1 VNVESLRVTVDIVIF
16 TLREGSLQ
24 VLLVKRGVPPF
35 EGQYAI
41 PGGFIRGDESLEEA
55 ALRELHEETGVR
67 NVFLE
72 QLYTFGDPK
81 RDPRGRVITV
91 AYYALIGSDKLSLV
105 AGADAAEAQ
114 WFPAS
119 SVPPLAFDHKS
130 ILDYA
135 LERLRNKLEYTT
147 VGFQLLPEKF
157 TLGELQAVYEAILGR
172 PLDKRNF
179 RRKLALLGILKPLRE
194 WQRTGRK
201 PARLFRFAAA
211 RFEKLKDK
219 GILFPF

>member
-1 VNVESLRVTVDIVIF
+1 MEGLRVTVDIVIF
-16 TLREGSLQ
+16 TLREATLQ

-91 AYYALIGSDKLSLV
+91 AYYALIASDKLSLV

-119 SVPPLAFDHKS
+119 RVPPLAFDHKS

-179 RRKLALLGILKPLRE
+179 RRKVALLGILKPLRE

-201 PARLFRFAAA
+201 PAKLFRFAAA

>member
-1 VNVESLRVTVDIVIF
+1 MENLRLTVDIVIF
-16 TLREGSLQ
+16 TVVGGVLKA
-24 VLLVKRGVPPF
+24 LLVKRGVPPY

-41 PGGFIRGDESLEEA
+41 PGGFIRGGESLENA
-55 ALRELHEETGVR
+55 ARRELYEETGVR

-91 AYYALIGSDKLSLV
+91 AYYALITSEKLQVV
-105 AGADAAEAQ
+105 AGADAAAAL
-114 WFPAS
+114 WFALSDLPR
-119 SVPPLAFDHKS
+119 LAFDHKA

-147 VGFQLLPEKF
+147 VGFQLLPPKF
-157 TLGELQAVYEAILGR
+157 TLVELQTMYEAILGR
-172 PLDKRNF
+172 RLDKRNF
-179 RRKLALLGILKPLRE
+179 RRKISLLGILTPLKER
-194 WQRTGRK
+194 QRTGRK
-201 PARLFRFAAA
+201 PAQLFSLSTS
-211 RFEKLKDK
+211 RFEKLKDR

>member
-1 VNVESLRVTVDIVIF
+1 VESLRVTVDIVIF
-16 TLREGSLQ
+16 TLRECSLQ

-91 AYYALIGSDKLSLV
+91 AYYALIASDKLSLV

-119 SVPPLAFDHKS
+119 GVPPLAFDHKS

-157 TLGELQAVYEAILGR
+157 TLGELQSVYEAILGR

-201 PARLFRFAAA
+201 PAQLFRFAAA

>member
-1 VNVESLRVTVDIVIF
+1 VTVDIVIF

-41 PGGFIRGDESLEEA
+41 PGGFIREDESLEEA

-91 AYYALIGSDKLSLV
+91 AYYALIASDKLSLV

-147 VGFQLLPEKF
+147 VGFQLLAEKF

-194 WQRTGRK
+194 WQRTGGK

>member
-1 VNVESLRVTVDIVIF
+1 VESLRVTVDIVIF

-35 EGQYAI
+35 EAEYAV
-41 PGGFIRGDESLEEA
+41 PGGFVRGDESLESA
-55 ALRELHEETGVR
+55 ALRELYEETGVR

-91 AYYALIGSDKLSLV
+91 AYYALIASDKLSLV
-105 AGADAAEAQ
+105 AGADAADAV

-119 SVPPLAFDHKS
+119 GVPRLAFDHKS

-135 LERLRNKLEYTT
+135 FERLRNKLEYTT

-157 TLGELQAVYEAILGR
+157 SLRELQAVYEAILGR

-201 PARLFRFAAA
+201 PAQLFRFAAA

>member
-1 VNVESLRVTVDIVIF
+1 VESLRVTVDIVIF

-55 ALRELHEETGVR
+55 ALRELYEETGVR

-91 AYYALIGSDKLSLV
+91 AYYALIASDKLSLV

>member
-1 VNVESLRVTVDIVIF
+1 VESLRVTVDIVIF

-41 PGGFIRGDESLEEA
+41 PGGFIRGNESLEEA

-91 AYYALIGSDKLSLV
+91 AYYALISSDKLSLV

-119 SVPPLAFDHKS
+119 SLPPLAFDHKS

-147 VGFQLLPEKF
+147 VGFQLVPEKF
-157 TLGELQAVYEAILGR
+157 TLGALQAVYEAILGR
-172 PLDKRNF
+172 QLDKRNF
-179 RRKLALLGILKPLRE
+179 RRKLSLLGILKPLRE

-201 PARLFRFAAA
+201 PAQLFRFAAA

>member
-1 VNVESLRVTVDIVIF
+1 VTVDIVIF

-41 PGGFIRGDESLEEA
+41 PGGFIRGDKSLEEA

-91 AYYALIGSDKLSLV
+91 AYYALIASDKLSLV

-119 SVPPLAFDHKS
+119 GVPPLAFDHKS

-194 WQRTGRK
+194 WRRTGRK
-201 PARLFRFAAA
+201 PAQLFRFAAP

>member
-1 VNVESLRVTVDIVIF
+1 MPDLRITVDIVIF
-16 TLREGSLQ
+16 SVRNGSLQ

-35 EGQYAI
+35 EGQHAI
-41 PGGFIRGDESLEEA
+41 PGGFIREDESPEEA
-55 ALRELHEETGVR
+55 AQRELYEETGVR

-81 RDPRGRVITV
+81 RDPRGRVVTIT
-91 AYYALIGSDKLSLV
+91 YYALIASDKLSVV
-105 AGADAAEAQ
+105 AGADAADAS
-114 WFPAS
+114 WFPVAGL
-119 SVPPLAFDHKS
+119 PPLAFDHRK

-147 VGFQLLPEKF
+147 VGFELLPEKF
-157 TLGELQAVYEAILGR
+157 TLSELQSVYQAILGR
-172 PLDKRNF
+172 QLDKRNF
-179 RRKLALLGILKPLRE
+179 RRKVALLGILKPLRE

-211 RFEKLKDK
+211 RFEKLKDR

>member
-1 VNVESLRVTVDIVIF
+1 VTVDIVIF

-41 PGGFIRGDESLEEA
+41 PGGFIREDESLEEA

-72 QLYTFGDPK
+72 QLFTFGDPK
-81 RDPRGRVITV
+81 RDPRGRVITA
-91 AYYALIGSDKLSLV
+91 AYYALIASDKLSLV

-147 VGFQLLPEKF
+147 VGFQLLAEKF
-157 TLGELQAVYEAILGR
+157 TLGELQSVYEAILGR

>member
-1 VNVESLRVTVDIVIF
+1 VTVDIVIF
-16 TLREGSLQ
+16 TLSKGSLQ

-35 EGQYAI
+35 EGQFAV

-72 QLYTFGDPK
+72 QLCTFGDPQ

-91 AYYALIGSDKLSLV
+91 AYYALIASDKLSLV

-119 SVPPLAFDHKS
+119 RLPPLAFDHKS

-147 VGFQLLPEKF
+147 VGFQLVPEKF

-172 PLDKRNF
+172 QLDKRNF
-179 RRKLALLGILKPLRE
+179 RRKLSLLGILKPLRE

-201 PARLFRFAAA
+201 PAQLFRFAAA
-211 RFEKLKDK
+211 RFEKLRDK

>member
-1 VNVESLRVTVDIVIF
+1 MTVDIVIF
-16 TLREGSLQ
+16 TLRKGSLQ

-35 EGQYAI
+35 EGQYAV

-55 ALRELHEETGVR
+55 ARRELHEETGVR

-72 QLYTFGDPK
+72 QLCTFGDPK

-91 AYYALIGSDKLSLV
+91 AYYALIASDKLSLV

-119 SVPPLAFDHKS
+119 RLPPLAFDHKS

-147 VGFQLLPEKF
+147 VGFQLVPEKF

-172 PLDKRNF
+172 QLDKRNF
-179 RRKLALLGILKPLRE
+179 RRKISLLGILKPLRE

-201 PARLFRFAAA
+201 PAQLFRFAAA
-211 RFEKLKDK
+211 RFEKLRDK